1 MSFRLPHITNFC
13 MLSLMYTLIII
24 SIYVKRLIN
33 HVQISL
39 NELSYMLL
47 RCLVSMIICPRE
59 SSYLPWTSGFIA
71 RPADGKH
78 CPASS
83 LKASGIQ
90 PANPLP
96 TAGSG
101 LWWACSAIH
110 CQWSSEECGGQ
121 VQCITAHHTE
131 SSGNKSLGKV
141 SHLHLQVITDH
152 WVLWYFVYLYLFVVL
167 GYVMKKYLKWR
178 GQYTAMESVIL
189 DRERS
194 FVSMSTSWSL
204 CSKTS
209 VKHHQ
214 LPGPFQSLQ
223 HAFRIFQQVSWKC
236 RLINSFY

>member
-1 MSFRLPHITNFC
+1 MECFFRLPHITNFC

-47 RCLVSMIICPRE
+47 RCLVSMKICPRE

-110 CQWSSEECGGQ
+110 CQWSSEECGSQ

-141 SHLHLQVITDH
+141 SNLHLQVITDH

-167 GYVMKKYLKWR
+167 GYVMKKYLKGGDSTQLWSQSYLIER
-178 GQYTAMESVIL
+178 GHLSVCLLLGPYVLKLLWNIINA
-189 DRERS
+189 RS
-194 FVSMSTSWSL
+194 I
-204 CSKTS
+204 SKFATC
-209 VKHHQ
+209 
-214 LPGPFQSLQ
+214 L
-223 HAFRIFQQVSWKC
+223 
-236 RLINSFY
+236 